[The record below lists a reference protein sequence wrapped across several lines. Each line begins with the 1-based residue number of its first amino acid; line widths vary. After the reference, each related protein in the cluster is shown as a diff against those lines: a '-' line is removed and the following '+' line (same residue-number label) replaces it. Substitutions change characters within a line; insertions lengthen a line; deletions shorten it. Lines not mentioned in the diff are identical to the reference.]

1 MVTTVQQG
9 LGGKTGLRQRRDSTH
24 RINHGP
30 VQWVGEQLRFRSGN
44 LLNQAL
50 DVFAF
55 LFGVGSLYAG
65 EPGPINPEALVVVVV
80 QRHQFPL
87 AGLLVSLL
95 IIKLV
100 EDAVHRQLLPFACVG
115 LTGAAGGTL
124 REWVSF
130 IVAGTYAALI
140 TSML

>member
-1 MVTTVQQG
+1 MVLSLQPR
-9 LGGKTGLRQRRDSTH
+9 LKRDRTSPH

-44 LLNQAL
+44 LLDQAL
-50 DVFAF
+50 NVFAF

-65 EPGPINPEALVVVVV
+65 EPGPIYSKALVVVIV
-80 QRHQFPL
+80 QRDQFPL
-87 AGLLVSLL
+87 AGLLVGLL

-115 LTGAAGGTL
+115 LTGAA
-124 REWVSF
+124 ENS
-130 IVAGTYAALI
+130 
-140 TSML
+140 